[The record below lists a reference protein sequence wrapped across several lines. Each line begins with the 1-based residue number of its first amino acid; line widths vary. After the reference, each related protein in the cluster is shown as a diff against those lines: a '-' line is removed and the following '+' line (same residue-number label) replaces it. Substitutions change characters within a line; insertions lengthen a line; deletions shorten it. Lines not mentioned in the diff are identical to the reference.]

1 MRMTPRYAPAAGLLS
16 LPAAGTGVVS
26 CAEAQGKRQSDLAGE
41 GADLV
46 SQALQHMP

>member
-16 LPAAGTGVVS
+16 LPAAGTGVIS

-41 GADLV
+41 EGGI
-46 SQALQHMP
+46 